1 MKKIF
6 SLLKATMTTGM
17 NLFNVKMKGKSGKY
31 LPFVLAF
38 LVMFSLYGNAEM
50 IFEGLVPTGMGF
62 VGISLFV
69 LLVAMLV
76 LLEGI
81 YKSGDLLF
89 NCKDDQLLLSLPI
102 KKSTVLF
109 IRIFKFYVFELLYH
123 FLFFAPAIASY
134 IHWFGFS
141 WSFLCVSIIMLIFL
155 PIIPVVLSC
164 FFGAIIKGIASR
176 FKRKTLLQTI
186 GTIILLAALF
196 ALSFGAEAFIS
207 KIAENATSI
216 NEIITKIYYPA
227 GVYADLIVKFDL
239 LKLII
244 FILINI
250 AIVVA
255 FIYVLSKVYFN
266 INSKLKGVIS
276 TQRTKKKIE
285 DVKIKANSQI
295 GALIK
300 KEFITFFKIPVFL
313 MNAGISSMMYIVIS
327 IVALVKYDSLI
338 NSLVTGG
345 MNIET
350 VTASIPAYHFL
361 LIVFVAL
368 STTITSSMISL
379 EGKNINIIKS
389 LPVSTDR
396 ILRSKIY
403 TSLILSIPALIIGN
417 IILYCKLQYGIIE
430 FLLIMVLSFLLPIF
444 SSLLGLI
451 VNLRFPKL
459 DAENSAQI
467 VKQSA
472 SSLVSV
478 MAGMAIIFS
487 TVFIVIELTDKAVA
501 PLWIIL
507 GGTIISAILDIILYI
522 VLTTY
527 GVKKFRQL
535 NN

>member
-17 NLFNVKMKGKSGKY
+17 NLFNVKAKGKSGKY
-31 LPFVLAF
+31 LPFALAF

-76 LLEGI
+76 LIEGI

-123 FLFFAPAIASY
+123 FLFFAPAVVSY

-141 WSFLCVSIIMLIFL
+141 WSFLLVSIIMLILL

-164 FFGAIIKGIASR
+164 LLGAVVKGIASR
-176 FKRKTLLQTI
+176 FKRKALLQTL
-186 GTIILLAALF
+186 GTIVLLIGLF
-196 ALSFGAEAFIS
+196 ALSFGAEVFIS

-216 NEIITKIYYPA
+216 NEVITKIYYPA
-227 GVYADLIVKFDL
+227 GVYADLIIKFDL

-244 FILINI
+244 FILVNI

-255 FIYVLSKVYFN
+255 FIYLLSKVYFN

-285 DVKIKANSQI
+285 DVKIKSNSQI

-300 KEFITFFKIPVFL
+300 KEFVTFFKIPVFL
-313 MNAGISSMMYIVIS
+313 MNAGISSIMYLIVS

-338 NSLVTGG
+338 ESFANSG
-345 MNIET
+345 MTIENI
-350 VTASIPAYHFL
+350 TANIPVYHFI

-403 TSLILSIPALIIGN
+403 TSLILSIPALILGN
-417 IILYCKLQYGIIE
+417 IILYCKMQYGIIE
-430 FLLIMVLSFLLPIF
+430 FLLIMILSFLLPLL
-444 SSLLGLI
+444 SSLFGLI
-451 VNLRFPKL
+451 INLRFPKL
-459 DAENSAQI
+459 NAENNTQI
-467 VKQSA
+467 VKQSV
-472 SSLVSV
+472 SSFVSV
-478 MAGMAIIFS
+478 MAGMTVIFS
-487 TVFIVIELTDKAVA
+487 TLFVVISLIDKGIT
-501 PLWIIL
+501 PIWIIL
-507 GGTIISAILDIILYI
+507 AATIITAVLDIILYV

-527 GVKKFRQL
+527 GVRKFRQL

>member
-1 MKKIF
+1 MKKVF

-17 NLFNVKMKGKSGKY
+17 NLFNVKMKGKRGKY
-31 LPFVLAF
+31 LPFFLAF

-50 IFEGLVPTGMGF
+50 IFEGLAPTGMGF
-62 VGISLFV
+62 VGISMFV

-141 WSFLCVSIIMLIFL
+141 WSFLCVSIIMLILL

-164 FFGAIIKGIASR
+164 LLGAIVKGVASR
-176 FKRKTLLQTI
+176 FKRKALLQTI
-186 GTIILLAALF
+186 GTIILLAGLF
-196 ALSFGAEAFIS
+196 ALSFGTEAFIS

-216 NEIITKIYYPA
+216 NEVITKIYYPA
-227 GVYADLIVKFDL
+227 GVFADLIIKFDL
-239 LKLII
+239 LKLLI
-244 FILINI
+244 FVLVNVV
-250 AIVVA
+250 IVVA
-255 FIYVLSKVYFN
+255 FIYILSKVYFN

-313 MNAGISSMMYIVIS
+313 MNAGISSMMYIIVS
-327 IVALVKYDSLI
+327 IVALVKYDSLV

-345 MNIET
+345 MSIET
-350 VTASIPAYHFL
+350 ITTNIPAFHFL

-403 TSLILSIPALIIGN
+403 TSLILSIPALIVGN

-459 DAENSAQI
+459 DAENNTQI

-487 TVFIVIELTDKAVA
+487 TVFVVIELTDKAIA
-501 PLWIIL
+501 PLWIVL
-507 GGTIISAILDIILYI
+507 GGTVISAILDVVLYI

-527 GVKKFRQL
+527 GVKRFRQL
-535 NN
+535 NC